1 MTRLDVESG
10 EAYSVGSGT
19 TEEWAGLDSDGHTDV
34 DGHLKLVD
42 NPDVPT
48 QEQGGFRVGP
58 TGIDLPL
65 QPLNLST
72 MQTGIAIFL
81 SGILALLLGA
91 AAVLRNYVAGVFWA
105 FAVFALLASGLF
117 NIGLELFWAIVIAT
131 AFIIAAGMV
140 ARWSTA

>member
-1 MTRLDVESG
+1 MSRLDVNPG
-10 EAYSVGSGT
+10 ETYTVHSGT
-19 TEEWAGLDSDGHTDV
+19 TEEWAGADVDGTLDV

-48 QEQGGFRVGP
+48 QEQGGFRVGE

-65 QPLNLST
+65 SPLNLST
-72 MQTGIAIFL
+72 METGIAIFL
-81 SGILALLLGA
+81 SSVLALLLGA

-117 NIGLELFWAIVIAT
+117 NVGLELFWAIVIAT
-131 AFIIAAGMV
+131 AFILAAGMV
-140 ARWSTA
+140 ARWSAA